1 MKRSILEMTAGVAL
15 VLMGVIIGY
24 AEEPVTAESAL
35 TRTSGRISEID
46 MTKDYSAAQN
56 ILDNFYTGDLNKKAK
71 NAAPVY
77 LTASEG
83 DQSAKIAEVKQVTAK
98 KLASRVP
105 PLSAGTNET
114 SNGNTFPAGAGTLAA
129 GVLALGAASVKK
141 GYWSNYGQNAATVWN
156 AATHPEETYN
166 DFQAAHEYEQS
177 QHTPTPGAPNGVHP
191 DQLPNDHACNSVSSS
206 GETNCN

>member
-77 LTASEG
+77 LTAS
-83 DQSAKIAEVKQVTAK
+83 
-98 KLASRVP
+98 
-105 PLSAGTNET
+105 
-114 SNGNTFPAGAGTLAA
+114 
-129 GVLALGAASVKK
+129 
-141 GYWSNYGQNAATVWN
+141 
-156 AATHPEETYN
+156 
-166 DFQAAHEYEQS
+166 
-177 QHTPTPGAPNGVHP
+177 
-191 DQLPNDHACNSVSSS
+191 
-206 GETNCN
+206 